1 MIAYFVKNRVLTN
14 LLFIFLLTL
23 GFNSFVN
30 LPREAFP
37 EMSFGTVV
45 ITTVWPG
52 ANPSDVEK
60 QITIPLEEKLG
71 EIENIYRFSSS
82 SLYGFSK
89 LSIKFDED
97 LNEDDYLRLYTEVQN
112 KLGEINIL
120 PKDSRSPITSFVK
133 VQDWKPAIKLSVSG
147 KVDERILKR
156 TAKDLK
162 RQLLKVSGVQNVDLN
177 GIRDSQIQIEVDKE
191 KMHQYEINFYDLQNK
206 LTRRGKNYLAG
217 TIQSTNGNYLVRT
230 KSEYESIHDLEKIIV
245 KSNFDGTK
253 IYLKDIADCVH
264 GFEEARIYQ
273 KRDSNRAIV
282 LSIKKPAN
290 VNTLKLVPDVIA
302 LVKSYSKTI
311 DKNIKIKTFD
321 DSSISIHRR
330 LKVLS
335 DNLSLGMVFVA
346 IILWLFMGLKNS
358 ILALIGIPFSFLT
371 GFIFMEMWGI
381 TINEISIFSL
391 VIVSG
396 MVVDDAIVILENIVS
411 HHNQGKDIY
420 RAAIDGASQVFYPV
434 VASTLTTV
442 SAFLPMVIMTGEM
455 GRVMILIPITVAF
468 ILLASFV
475 EAFLMLP
482 CHFIELSKLLHY
494 FGLDEIEAKKGSIWV
509 KLEGYL
515 DTLLRV
521 FLKKPFIAVITFSIL
536 FVSIAVSP
544 YILRNK
550 KPKIELFPSD
560 VIEFNVDLEFNKAT
574 AVDDSLMLSSPIEN
588 DIKKFIKKDILNLTS
603 VVGAMF
609 TASYEW
615 VDAENLV
622 QIKVELDNTR
632 VKQVE
637 VDSKI
642 AKLKT
647 FLELKQ
653 YTGLKSFQIAKVGDG
668 PRIGKPVAIRLLAN
682 DYKEIAP
689 YAKKLFDKLSS
700 IDGLKNIE
708 TDLRDGKPRLD
719 VIVNEEKAALYQ
731 IEPDEVAQQVSM
743 AVDGTVVGLSYWNQ
757 EEVWVKLKFKEGQ
770 IKTIDQ
776 MKNLYVYNRFG
787 KRFYLSE
794 VASIKIY
801 NGFLKLQ
808 RYDQQS
814 SIQVTASF
822 TPKSNLSSIEINL
835 QLKKYLENLLGSNS
849 RVRYSLGGEFEE
861 TNKSLSSLVRAF
873 FIAAFLMFAIL
884 ATQFQSFSQPI
895 LIMMSIPYAF
905 IGVLLG
911 MGIYDLPFTMLC
923 FIAMVGLA
931 GVVVNDTI
939 VLIDFINELRSEMS
953 LKEAIITGTKSR
965 VRAICLTTITTI
977 MGLLPVVLE
986 YGGKSTIWQPMAVA
1000 MCFGIMSATFLTL
1013 LFVPGIYY
1021 IHASLEEK
1029 IQKLVFKSSS

>member
-14 LLFIFLLTL
+14 LLFIFFLTL
-23 GFNSFVN
+23 GFNSFIS

-37 EMSFGTVV
+37 EMSFGTVI

-60 QITIPLEEKLG
+60 QITIPLEEKLS
-71 EIENIYRFSSS
+71 EIENIYRFTSNSM
-82 SLYGFSK
+82 YGFSK

-97 LNEDDYLRLYTEVQN
+97 LNESDYLRLYTEVQN
-112 KLGEINIL
+112 KMGEINVL
-120 PKDSRSPITSFVK
+120 PQNSRAPITSFVK

-147 KVDERILKR
+147 IVDEGILKR

-162 RQLLKVSGVQNVDLN
+162 RKLLKLNGVQNVDLN
-177 GIRDSQIQIEVDKE
+177 GVRDDQIHIEINKE
-191 KMHQYEINFYDLQNK
+191 KMHQYGINFYELHNK
-206 LTRRGKNYLAG
+206 LSRRGKNYLAG
-217 TIQSTNGNYLVRT
+217 TITTREDNFLVRT
-230 KSEYESIHDLEKIIV
+230 KSEYESIQDIEKIII
-245 KSNFDGTK
+245 KSNKDGTK
-253 IYLKDIADCVH
+253 VYLKDIANCKH
-264 GFEEARIYQ
+264 GFEEARIFQ
-273 KRDSNRAIV
+273 KRDSHQAIV
-282 LSIKKPAN
+282 LSVKKPAN
-290 VNTLKLVPDVIA
+290 VNTLTLVPKVRA
-302 LVKSYSKTI
+302 LVDEYSKTI
-311 DKNIKIKTFD
+311 EKDIKIMTFD

-335 DNLSLGMVFVA
+335 DNLSLGMIFVA

-358 ILALIGIPFSFLT
+358 VLALIGIPFSFLT
-371 GFIFMEMWGI
+371 GFVFMEMWGI

-396 MVVDDAIVILENIVS
+396 MVVDDAIVILENMVS
-411 HHNQGKDIY
+411 HHNQGKTIFN
-420 RAAIDGASQVFYPV
+420 AAIDGASQVFFPI

-482 CHFIELSKLLHY
+482 CHFVELSKVLQY
-494 FGLDEIEAKKGSIWV
+494 FNLDTKEAKKSLIWI

-515 DTLLRV
+515 ERVLRS
-521 FLKKPFIAVITFSIL
+521 FLKKPIFSVIIFSVFFVAIAT
-536 FVSIAVSP
+536 SP

-560 VIEFNVDLEFNKAT
+560 VIEFSVDVQFEKST
-574 AVDDSLMLSSPIEN
+574 SVDDALKLSSPIER
-588 DIKKFIKKDILNLTS
+588 DIRRFLKEDILNLTS

-615 VDAENLV
+615 IDAENLA
-622 QIKVELDNTR
+622 QIKVELDNSK
-632 VKQVE
+632 VKQVK
-637 VDSKI
+637 VDQKITDLREHLRSKTY
-642 AKLKT
+642 K
-647 FLELKQ
+647 
-653 YTGLKSFQIAKVGDG
+653 GVNSFQVVKVGDG
-668 PRIGKPVAIRLLAN
+668 PRIGRPVAIRLLAN
-682 DYKEIAP
+682 DYDAIAP
-689 YAKKLFDKLSS
+689 YAQQIYKKLLNTE
-700 IDGLKNIE
+700 GLENIE
-708 TDLRDGKPRLD
+708 MDLRSGKPRLD

-731 IEPDEVAQQVSM
+731 IEPDEIAQQVSM
-743 AVDGTVVGLSYWNQ
+743 AVDGVIVGLSHWNQ
-757 EEVWVKLKFKEGQ
+757 EEVWVKLKFKDDPSPA
-770 IKTIDQ
+770 IDQ
-776 MKNLYVYNRFG
+776 IKNLYIYNKTGQRL
-787 KRFYLSE
+787 YLSD
-794 VASIKIY
+794 VATIKVY
-801 NGFLKLQ
+801 HGHLKLQ
-808 RYDQQS
+808 RFDQQS
-814 SIQVTASF
+814 SIQITAG
-822 TPKSNLSSIEINL
+822 LSSTTEMSSIDINL
-835 QLKKYLENLLGSNS
+835 KLKKYLKDLLEDNS
-849 RVRYSLGGEFEE
+849 QISFSLGGEFEE
-861 TNKSLSSLVRAF
+861 TNKSLSSLMRAF
-873 FIAAFLMFAIL
+873 LIAAFLMFAIL

-895 LIMMSIPYAF
+895 LIMLSIPYAF

-939 VLIDFINELRSEMS
+939 VLIDFINKLRKKMD
-953 LKEAIITGTKSR
+953 LNEAIIEGTKSR

-1000 MCFGIMSATFLTL
+1000 MCFGILSATFLTL
-1013 LFVPGIYY
+1013 LFVPSIYY
-1021 IHASLEEK
+1021 IHANIES
-1029 IQKLVFKSSS
+1029 KLSNLLFKSS